1 MDKNRHIIVGTAGH
15 IDHGKTALIK
25 ALTGYDAD
33 RLEEEKR
40 RGITIELGFTEF
52 TLPDGSSVGIVDT
65 PGHEKFVKTMV
76 AGAMGMDMVLVVVS
90 GTEGIKEQTREHLHI
105 LELLHIQRIIV
116 VMTKIDMISIEQRE
130 QRRKEIRDYLAKT
143 IWKDA
148 DIVLASSKTREG
160 IEEVIHC
167 IEKVALTVEKKPEDG
182 EFVLP
187 IDRVFSI
194 AGYGTVVTGTLL
206 QGVIDCSTKAM
217 IYPKEHAVRIRN
229 IQVHGKDIDKAY
241 AGERVALNLSD
252 MEKKEIKRGSLLAR
266 AGSITPSTICNAKVK
281 VDNDDQVSI
290 KNHSKLELLVG
301 TAHME
306 AKIVLIDQKEVEN
319 GESAW
324 VQLQLNTPIAV
335 RAKERFILRNEAAK
349 VTVAG
354 GMIVDPNPARKYKKG
369 CVDIDALQTLE
380 MGDANALLYEKIVQA
395 GGDFLEITKEQ
406 SMVDFSDRV
415 FTLEV
420 NKKIYAISKAYFMQY
435 IDRLDTYFQ
444 DFYEKNPYKLGQ
456 KQMVIHQ
463 QVFRRLKKDLYLAL
477 CNRLVEMGKY
487 NVKDDILSLAGHRI
501 VKDERYIRI
510 ANQLVNSMQRAQ
522 FVFLKLGEIPIDQED
537 QPYLADVLLC
547 MLQKHTIIRLEN
559 DYYTLGSIYKKLLAV
574 SKEQMEIEGKISID
588 VLREKFGIS
597 RKNAKLFFACT
608 DREKVTRFDG
618 FESERT
624 PYIRA

>member
-194 AGYGTVVTGTLL
+194 AGLTVV
-206 QGVIDCSTKAM
+206 
-217 IYPKEHAVRIRN
+217 P
-229 IQVHGKDIDKAY
+229 
-241 AGERVALNLSD
+241 
-252 MEKKEIKRGSLLAR
+252 
-266 AGSITPSTICNAKVK
+266 
-281 VDNDDQVSI
+281 
-290 KNHSKLELLVG
+290 
-301 TAHME
+301 
-306 AKIVLIDQKEVEN
+306 
-319 GESAW
+319 
-324 VQLQLNTPIAV
+324 
-335 RAKERFILRNEAAK
+335 
-349 VTVAG
+349 
-354 GMIVDPNPARKYKKG
+354 
-369 CVDIDALQTLE
+369 
-380 MGDANALLYEKIVQA
+380 
-395 GGDFLEITKEQ
+395 
-406 SMVDFSDRV
+406 
-415 FTLEV
+415 
-420 NKKIYAISKAYFMQY
+420 
-435 IDRLDTYFQ
+435 
-444 DFYEKNPYKLGQ
+444 
-456 KQMVIHQ
+456 
-463 QVFRRLKKDLYLAL
+463 RR
-477 CNRLVEMGKY
+477 
-487 NVKDDILSLAGHRI
+487 
-501 VKDERYIRI
+501 
-510 ANQLVNSMQRAQ
+510 
-522 FVFLKLGEIPIDQED
+522 
-537 QPYLADVLLC
+537 
-547 MLQKHTIIRLEN
+547 
-559 DYYTLGSIYKKLLAV
+559 
-574 SKEQMEIEGKISID
+574 
-588 VLREKFGIS
+588 
-597 RKNAKLFFACT
+597 
-608 DREKVTRFDG
+608 
-618 FESERT
+618 
-624 PYIRA
+624 